1 MQSKTGC
8 TKTATEQNWDNE
20 IVVKQRWYDKTLFEL
35 FDGKLRVTS
44 GMAVGVVVAIIV
56 VALCVSAIMS
66 YIAYKK
72 REEIGK

>member
-66 YIAYKK
+66 YIAY
-72 REEIGK
+72 